1 MDRNSFKSRSIGA
14 QLTAGVENVVYTC
27 PNNYTSHIVLLFA
40 SNRES
45 GNKTLAIKWYDAST
59 EIEYYIIGGYVISA
73 YSFLKLDG
81 SYLTLNA
88 GDHIC
93 FIPEAGSTIDA
104 TLTVEEFYDPTS
116 RQ

>member
-1 MDRNSFKSRSIGA
+1 MDRNIFKSRSVGM
-14 QLTAGVENVVYTC
+14 QLTAGAENIVYTC
-27 PNNYTSHIVLLFA
+27 PNNYTTHIVLLFA
-40 SNRES
+40 A
-45 GNKTLAIKWYDAST
+45 NKATGKRTLTIKWYDAST
-59 EIEYYIIGGYVISA
+59 DAEYYIVGGYDLFP
-73 YSFLKLDG
+73 YSFLKIDG

-93 FIPEAGSTIDA
+93 FTPEAGSNIDA